1 MLSSVRAAM
10 VAFGIAALVSCGG
23 TRTDKAADFPT
34 EPKSGT
40 VFNKLYRPA
49 GDGPFPAVVLL
60 HTCGGLGPHVHAW
73 GQKLQDW
80 GYVALVVDSFTPR
93 GQTVVCGNWS
103 VSVDQVADDALAA
116 MDRLRTFPFVKQNEI
131 GVMGFSYGAMAAL
144 RLASQGYEHKHHPA
158 GATFQAAVALYP
170 YCTSSGGQFGAARY
184 RQDNL
189 YDDIT
194 TPTLIVIGDV
204 DNESPAL
211 LCTGKGQVLAAKGEP
226 ISVVVLPG
234 ATHAFDLAELG
245 NRELRKP
252 EGPVYRYN
260 PEATEK
266 AGTLSRDFFDKHL
279 RAN

>member
-1 MLSSVRAAM
+1 MSAARAAM
-10 VAFGIAALVSCGG
+10 LAFGIAALVSCGG
-23 TRTDKAADFPT
+23 TTGSKTSEFPA
-34 EPKSGT
+34 EAKSGT
-40 VFNKLYRPA
+40 VFNKLDRPA

-93 GQTVVCGNWS
+93 GQKVVCGNFG

-116 MDRLRTFPFVKQNEI
+116 MDRLRTFPFVKQDEI

-144 RLASQGYEHKHHPA
+144 RLASQGYAHKHHPT
-158 GATFQAAVALYP
+158 GPTFRAAVALYP
-170 YCTSSGGQFGAARY
+170 YCTPSGGQAGAQY
-184 RQDNL
+184 RGVQDNL

-194 TPTLIVIGDV
+194 TPTLILIGDA
-204 DNESPAL
+204 DNETPAL
-211 LCTGKGQVLAAKGEP
+211 LCGGKGQILAAKGEP

-245 NRELRKP
+245 GRGLRKP

-266 AGTLSRDFFDKHL
+266 AGTLSREFFDKHL